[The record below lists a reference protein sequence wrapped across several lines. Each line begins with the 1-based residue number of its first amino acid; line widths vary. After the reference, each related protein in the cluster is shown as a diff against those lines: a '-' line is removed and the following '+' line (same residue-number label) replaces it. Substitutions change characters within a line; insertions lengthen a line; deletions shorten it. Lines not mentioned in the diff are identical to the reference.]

1 MDTSQIIMVAV
12 GLFAVVLIFR
22 VVSLALKLLI
32 FGAIAYAGYLA
43 YQAWFL

>member
-1 MDTSQIIMVAV
+1 MDTSQIVMVIA

-32 FGAIAYAGYLA
+32 FGAIAYAAYQA